1 MFMRDDVPCEFSAV
15 YGGLT
20 ILERVGKVLDPE
32 LDRADPR
39 SELCALAG
47 TALRPC
53 QRRATA
59 ADQLVCAG
67 YAYQTAT
74 DPHRQHPT
82 LSAD

>member
-1 MFMRDDVPCEFSAV
+1 MREDVRCAFPVGYDGPA
-15 YGGLT
+15 
-20 ILERVGKVLDPE
+20 ILERLGKVLDPE

-74 DPHRQHPT
+74 DPHRQHPA

>member
-1 MFMRDDVPCEFSAV
+1 MRDEVPREFSAG
-15 YGGLT
+15 YGGPA
-20 ILERVGKVLDPE
+20 ILERLGKVLDPE
-32 LDRADPR
+32 LDRDDPR

-47 TALRPC
+47 AALRPC

-74 DPHRQHPT
+74 DPHRQHPA